1 MRLKL
6 YGMEVYEV
14 AKKYPPFVLDTKE
27 FPELQLE
34 MEAVAEAD
42 FIGDEARTK
51 YALED
56 LYAKM
61 HITEPKGS
69 AGDTH
74 IMSMVG
80 PFNGHEE
87 QIFGGEETMFKL
99 IAVDNETSDS

>member
-14 AKKYPPFVLDTKE
+14 AKKYPPFVLDSKE

-34 MEAVAEAD
+34 MEAVAEAN
-42 FIGDEARTK
+42 FVGDDARTK

-61 HITEPKGS
+61 HATEAKGS
-69 AGDTH
+69 VGDTH

-80 PFNGHEE
+80 PFNGTEE
-87 QIFGGEETMFKL
+87 RIFGGEETMFKL
-99 IAVDNETSDS
+99 IAVDDATSDS